1 MQVYRVYH
9 HPTQGY
15 AAITSGFNWSAAVM
29 NLFWTMSN
37 SLWGPSFLLL
47 IGWIACIAGIVTAG
61 RMNLQMLALTFVA
74 LGVLLPLWSGMS
86 AMGWQEKQ
94 LKKKGFNLVNKVRAK
109 SGNGAIHTTRQ
120 KAGNKKQD
128 SA

>member
-9 HPTQGY
+9 HPVQGY

-29 NLFWTMSN
+29 NLFWTLSK

-47 IGWIACIAGIVTAG
+47 IGWIACIVGVVAGG
-61 RMNLQMLALTFVA
+61 RMNLQILALAFVA

-94 LKKKGFNLVNKVRAK
+94 LKKKGYNLVNKVRAK
-109 SGNGAIHTTRQ
+109 SANGAIHTTRQ
-120 KAGNKKQD
+120 KAGGRKKD